1 MIPASIRKKYDI
13 VYVLYGE
20 DCFLSLNFLL
30 GGAVMKVRDILAAI
44 DSFAPFRQAE
54 EWDNV
59 GLMIGDPEW
68 DVRRLG
74 LSLDPLPEALEEA
87 VRAGCQALLSHHPLF
102 FKPLRSVDLST
113 SEGRMIRAAVKADV
127 AVIAAHTNWDGAE
140 NGVNRTLAKKL
151 GLRSVSPL
159 VPSETGA
166 GGLGAAGDLSAAEP
180 VRELLDRMKRAW
192 NMTRIDYY
200 GNPDCSILRVALCG
214 GSGGS
219 LWPAAL
225 AAKADLYV
233 TADMKYHDLIDCT
246 RANFSSASAF
256 ASALAVAVADH
267 GEMENAAMD
276 ELARCLAAAA
286 GDKLEVVQLSYRA
299 LEAPLHL

>member
-1 MIPASIRKKYDI
+1 
-13 VYVLYGE
+13 
-20 DCFLSLNFLL
+20 
-30 GGAVMKVRDILAAI
+30 MKVRDILAAI
-44 DSFAPFRQAE
+44 GSFAPFRQAE

-59 GLMIGDPEW
+59 GLMIGDPEG

-87 VRAGCQALLSHHPLF
+87 ARAGCQALLSHHPLF
-102 FKPLRSVDLST
+102 FKPLRNVDLS
-113 SEGRMIRAAVKADV
+113 SAEGRMIRGAVKADI

-151 GLRSVSPL
+151 ELRSVLPL
-159 VPSETGA
+159 VPPETGA
-166 GGLGAAGDLSAAEP
+166 GGLGAVGDLPAAAP
-180 VRELLDRMKRAW
+180 VRELLGRMKRVW

-233 TADMKYHDLIDCT
+233 TADMKYHDLLDCT
-246 RANFSSASAF
+246 RANFRANF
-256 ASALAVAVADH
+256 PFAVAVADH

-286 GDKLEVVQLSYRA
+286 GENLEIVQLSYKA
-299 LEAPLHL
+299 LEAPLRL